1 MRKLTTLV
9 VYVLYYILYITG
21 NKTRNIDMSK
31 ISETLKYHYFEVV
44 TSKILDFGGLL
55 YEEVTKFNVVVCG
68 RVFFTYPESFTQF
81 QYKMIEKQHF

>member
-9 VYVLYYILYITG
+9 FYVLYYIVYITG

-31 ISETLKYHYFEVV
+31 ISENLKYHYFEVV

-55 YEEVTKFNVVVCG
+55 YEEVTKFNVVVYG

-81 QYKMIEKQHF
+81 Q